1 MAEHVSLYEATAG
14 LVTMLDPQRLTPGGA
29 EGPMELAECVNI
41 AIDDRGLA
49 ELRHGGMR
57 LQDGNF
63 HSLFCAGG
71 DCFVVQERE
80 NDAAIMRF
88 SNDYGLVG
96 VRSGL
101 SRGRPMGWCEINGET
116 YYGNGAQNGFIRDGT
131 SRPWPTGEYHG
142 PDADVVFSPAP
153 VAELI
158 GFRPGGQMLVAR
170 ENAIYINHLPFQFGL
185 WNLAGGAIGFESDV
199 RMLAMVRDGFFASDA
214 RRTWFFRKLEG
225 WYHYQ
230 QTLACDCPALA
241 GSLAHD
247 RIDLAELGIEEADGF
262 GRIWASTE
270 GLVLGMDNGG
280 VIELSKE
287 RVRYPRGKTRGACVI
302 KDHIVL
308 HTTW

>member
-49 ELRHGGMR
+49 ELRHGGER
-57 LQDGNF
+57 LQDGHF
-63 HSLFCAGG
+63 HSLFCDGG
-71 DCFVVQERE
+71 DCFVIQERTD
-80 NDAAIMRF
+80 DAAIMRVAEDG
-88 SNDYGLVG
+88 SLTG

-101 SRGRPMGWCEINGET
+101 AQGRTMGWCQVNGDVF
-116 YYGNGAQNGFIRDGT
+116 YGNGQQNGFIRDGV
-131 SRPWPTGEYHG
+131 SRPWPVSEYHG
-142 PDADVVFSPAP
+142 PDANAVFDPPP

-158 GFRPGGQMLVAR
+158 GFRAGGQMLVAR
-170 ENAIYINHLPFQFGL
+170 GNAIYINHLPFDFGL

-199 RMLAMVRDGFFASDA
+199 TMLAVVRDGFFASDA

-230 QTLACDCPALA
+230 QTLACDCPALP

-247 RIDLAELGIEEADGF
+247 KIDMAELGLENAEGF
-262 GRIWASTE
+262 GRVWASTE
-270 GLVLGMDNGG
+270 GIVLGMDNGG
-280 VIELSKE
+280 VIEMSKE
-287 RVRYPRGKTRGACVI
+287 RVRYPRGKTRGACII